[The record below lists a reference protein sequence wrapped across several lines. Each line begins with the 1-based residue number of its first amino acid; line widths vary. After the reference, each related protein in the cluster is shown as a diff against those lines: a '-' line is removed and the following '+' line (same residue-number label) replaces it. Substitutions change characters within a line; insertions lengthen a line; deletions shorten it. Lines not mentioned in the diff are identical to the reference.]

1 MIPHHT
7 LPHIFVELL
16 SEIADHDFS
25 LLLDIDVTLGF
36 LIISLLRATKSGS
49 CVHAGSRWLF
59 PLTGQNSVLGHVI
72 LVEYVELERFLLTC
86 SERMLVRF
94 NEAGSI
100 SKLLATLAQVL
111 SILV

>member
-16 SEIADHDFS
+16 SEISDHDFS
-25 LLLDIDVTLGF
+25 LLIDINVTLVF
-36 LIISLLRATKSGS
+36 LIISLLRATKCSS

-59 PLTGQNSVLGHVI
+59 PLTGQNRVLGHFI
-72 LVEYVELERFLLTC
+72 LVEYVELERFILAC

-94 NEAGSI
+94 NEAWSV
-100 SKLLATLAQVL
+100 SELLSTLAQVL